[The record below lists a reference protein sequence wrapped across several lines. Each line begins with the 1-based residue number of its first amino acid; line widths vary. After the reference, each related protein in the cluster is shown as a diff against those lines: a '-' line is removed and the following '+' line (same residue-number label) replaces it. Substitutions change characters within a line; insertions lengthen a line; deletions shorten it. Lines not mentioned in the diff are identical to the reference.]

1 MLDLCDMTA
10 VELRRMIGRKD
21 ISPVELLDSCIARIE
36 ATDGALNAVVTRSF
50 DHARDAAIDAE
61 KAVLSGQ
68 ELGLLHGLPVGI
80 KDLEA
85 TAGIRT
91 TLGSALYAD
100 HIPTKDQGSV
110 ANIRAEGGIIIG
122 KTNTPE
128 FGAGA
133 NTRNLVFGATGNPF
147 NPEKTCGGS
156 SGGSA
161 VALATGMMPL
171 ASGSDYGGSLRTP
184 AGFCGVVGIRP
195 SPGVVAAE
203 GRPVGLLPFSVLG
216 PMGRTVEDAYLLLQ
230 AQMGVDPHDPFST
243 SPDIDLFAPL
253 EGADLGSIRA
263 MITADLGAAPMSKS
277 YRSLFADRVGV
288 FGRHFAT
295 AIEGSP
301 DFTDGDNSF
310 EVLRGVNFVAAH
322 GERVRQHRDKL
333 SPNVVDNVDRG
344 LAYNLEDVAIAHL
357 QQSKIAR
364 NWLDL
369 FDEVDVVICPAASTS
384 PFPHDQW
391 SVTEI
396 DDVQM
401 ETYMRWLA
409 ITYLPTMALASAV
422 VLPCGLDDHHMP
434 FGIQI
439 LGAPGRDRLVIEV
452 AKALEDVLAVNKKTR
467 RPLPDIANL
476 ANVAKAAG

>member
-1 MLDLCDMTA
+1 MSDLCDKTA
-10 VELRRMIGRKD
+10 IELRRLIGRKD
-21 ISPVELLDSCIARIE
+21 VSPVELLDSCIARIE
-36 ATDGALNAVVTRSF
+36 ATDSALNAVVTRSF
-50 DHARDAAIDAE
+50 DSAREEAINAE
-61 KAVLSGQ
+61 KAVLHGK

-85 TAGIRT
+85 TDGIRT
-91 TLGSALYAD
+91 TLGSQLYAD
-100 HIPTKDQGSV
+100 HVPNKDQGSV

-147 NPEKTCGGS
+147 DTEKTCGGS

-171 ASGSDYGGSLRTP
+171 ATGSDYGGSLRTP

-216 PMGRTVEDAYLLLQ
+216 PMGRNVDDAYLLLQ

-243 SPDIDLFAPL
+243 APDMDLFAPL
-253 EGADLGSIRA
+253 ESADLGSIKA
-263 MITADLGAAPMSKS
+263 MITPDLGSAPMSKS
-277 YRSLFADRVGV
+277 YRSIFAERVGV
-288 FGRHFAT
+288 FSGHFAT
-295 AIEGSP
+295 TLDSDP

-322 GERVRQHRDKL
+322 GERVRQHRNKL

-364 NWLDL
+364 SWLDL
-369 FDEVDVVICPAASTS
+369 FEEVDVVICPATATT
-384 PFPHDQW
+384 PFDHSQW
-391 SVTEI
+391 SVKEI
-396 DDVQM
+396 DDIEM
-401 ETYMRWLA
+401 PTYMRWLA

-422 VLPCGLDDHHMP
+422 VLPCGLDDQKMP

-439 LGAPGRDRLVIEV
+439 LGAPGNDRFVIEV
-452 AKALEDVLAVNKKTR
+452 AKALEAVLANHPITQ
-467 RPLPDIANL
+467 RPKPNL
-476 ANVAKAAG
+476 DRLLV